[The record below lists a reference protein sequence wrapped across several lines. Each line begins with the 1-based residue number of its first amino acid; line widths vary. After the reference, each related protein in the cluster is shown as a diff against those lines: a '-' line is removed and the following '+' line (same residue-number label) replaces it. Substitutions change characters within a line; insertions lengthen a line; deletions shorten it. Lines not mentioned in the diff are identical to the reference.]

1 MEFED
6 PLDLA
11 QFAIMRVANIASLL
25 GVRRKRPLCGRLG
38 AELLLVVNYL
48 NTVSLD
54 QEELLRVRI
63 WKLLRDVERICCWPQ
78 KISAFGNPLLEAI
91 SHTLPGSSRYN
102 RSQEAIQ
109 QGLANIT
116 SGTGVAAEN
125 AILHIQRF
133 MKSKN
138 TKHEADQDITTKRK
152 IPADYPSDINIL
164 AYNVLQE
171 HMCCTCNE
179 GSVQKLPRK
188 HLAQLLLLPSLHK
201 ISDHGQVQ
209 FDILFSSRPFW
220 NESSLGRWQDVQLLV
235 PQAKK
240 RPKKRARFS
249 DHHSSS
255 PSLQSS
261 QKPKQVAEGKFC
273 DLLSLDANSRICLTI
288 QDDKLHKSGFEPV
301 KQIVEH
307 LPGISL
313 ADILEN
319 YHLTA
324 RMKLTLAYILAQSV
338 WQYYDSDWMKT
349 TWTSKTIYFM
359 KEGKGNTSSKQ
370 GDLYAW
376 KPYLSVRFGDANLE
390 SSEYS
395 NIDGEIHHYP
405 RVRALGIMLVEI
417 GVGSPLHSSDQE
429 RQGQPPAAKI
439 NEDLLLATQ
448 YSKDEWRWK
457 DCDYPKYLSA
467 VKHCL
472 DLGIFASAPCM
483 SELGGKGDAEG
494 LKQRRNILY
503 DKVIFPLEEVLQG
516 TGWMEQLTTI
526 GPLETPI
533 KNFSTQLIAENPST
547 ADTLLPPPNQKAP
560 KKIRTK
566 SEKAAMKWLSRMQ
579 HLNEEL
585 VSRNPPMEP
594 NNSPAP
600 VRIAVLDTGYDDRAI
615 FTFQQDNQH
624 RLKGWKDW
632 VDQSDQPKDFH
643 GHGTHLVSLVM
654 KIAPK
659 AHMYIARVAKS
670 PSDLLTS
677 SENVAKAIS
686 WSSIEWEADI
696 ILMSFGYKE
705 EQQCISGAI
714 RKALQ
719 EREDSILL
727 FAAASNSGANEKE
740 MFPARHDSVISIRG
754 TNSDGDF
761 QDFNPPRNQN
771 EESTVGTLGV
781 DVPSAWLSDHDDEV
795 YKSGTSIAAAVAAG
809 IAGTL
814 LSYVDGKSKESTFQ
828 DVNKKLRTRHGM
840 QAVFRALAKP
850 TQKER
855 CLYLAPWR
863 LMGQSD
869 EVRWAILVAA
879 LSDIY

>member
-138 TKHEADQDITTKRK
+138 TKHEADQDIATKRK

-179 GSVQKLPRK
+179 GSVQKLPRR

-313 ADILEN
+313 ADILKN

-370 GDLYAW
+370 GNLYAW

-533 KNFSTQLIAENPST
+533 KNFKS
-547 ADTLLPPPNQKAP
+547 P

-566 SEKAAMKWLSRMQ
+566 SEKAAIKWLSRMQ

-659 AHMYIARVAKS
+659 AHLYIARVAKS

-754 TNSDGDF
+754 TNSD
-761 QDFNPPRNQN
+761 
-771 EESTVGTLGV
+771 

-814 LSYVDGKSKESTFQ
+814 LSYIDGKSKESTFQ

>member
-1 MEFED
+1 M
-6 PLDLA
+6 
-11 QFAIMRVANIASLL
+11 
-25 GVRRKRPLCGRLG
+25 
-38 AELLLVVNYL
+38 
-48 NTVSLD
+48 
-54 QEELLRVRI
+54 
-63 WKLLRDVERICCWPQ
+63 
-78 KISAFGNPLLEAI
+78 
-91 SHTLPGSSRYN
+91 
-102 RSQEAIQ
+102 
-109 QGLANIT
+109 
-116 SGTGVAAEN
+116 
-125 AILHIQRF
+125 
-133 MKSKN
+133 
-138 TKHEADQDITTKRK
+138 
-152 IPADYPSDINIL
+152 
-164 AYNVLQE
+164 
-171 HMCCTCNE
+171 
-179 GSVQKLPRK
+179 
-188 HLAQLLLLPSLHK
+188 
-201 ISDHGQVQ
+201 
-209 FDILFSSRPFW
+209 
-220 NESSLGRWQDVQLLV
+220 
-235 PQAKK
+235 
-240 RPKKRARFS
+240 
-249 DHHSSS
+249 
-255 PSLQSS
+255 
-261 QKPKQVAEGKFC
+261 AEGKFC

-313 ADILEN
+313 ADILKN

-370 GDLYAW
+370 GNLYAW
-376 KPYLSVRFGDANLE
+376 KPYISVRFGDANLE

-483 SELGGKGDAEG
+483 SELGEKGDAEG
-494 LKQRRNILY
+494 LRQRRNILY

-547 ADTLLPPPNQKAP
+547 TDTLLPPPNQKAP

-566 SEKAAMKWLSRMQ
+566 SEKAAIKWLSRMQ

-677 SENVAKAIS
+677 SENVAK
-686 WSSIEWEADI
+686 
-696 ILMSFGYKE
+696 
-705 EQQCISGAI
+705 
-714 RKALQ
+714 
-719 EREDSILL
+719 
-727 FAAASNSGANEKE
+727 
-740 MFPARHDSVISIRG
+740 V
-754 TNSDGDF
+754 
-761 QDFNPPRNQN
+761 
-771 EESTVGTLGV
+771 
-781 DVPSAWLSDHDDEV
+781 
-795 YKSGTSIAAAVAAG
+795 
-809 IAGTL
+809 
-814 LSYVDGKSKESTFQ
+814 SYLTYWIKTG
-828 DVNKKLRTRHGM
+828 
-840 QAVFRALAKP
+840 LA
-850 TQKER
+850 
-855 CLYLAPWR
+855 C
-863 LMGQSD
+863 
-869 EVRWAILVAA
+869 
-879 LSDIY
+879 